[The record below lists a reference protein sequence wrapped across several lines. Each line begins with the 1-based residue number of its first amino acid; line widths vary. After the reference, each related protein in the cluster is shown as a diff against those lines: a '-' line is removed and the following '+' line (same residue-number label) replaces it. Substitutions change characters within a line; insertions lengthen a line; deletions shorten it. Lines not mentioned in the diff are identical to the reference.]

1 MVYYKIRQKC
11 NGVFSALEEFKMPIY
26 DFKCDKCGHRFE
38 LFTSISRRSQAAC
51 PKCGGSV
58 SRVYEGKWSMG
69 VKPSGGSGC
78 ACGGNCA
85 GCAGCGK

>member
-1 MVYYKIRQKC
+1 MH
-11 NGVFSALEEFKMPIY
+11 GSAGSLEVGFMPIY

-38 LFTSISRRSQAAC
+38 LFTSISRRTQAVC
-51 PKCGGSV
+51 PKCGGTV

-69 VKPSGGSGC
+69 AKPSSASGGC
-78 ACGGNCA
+78 NCGGNCA